1 MTRQPLESTRFVTP
15 RTSPRPPAIPMLSK
29 SATADRRSDRHRPEG
44 KLVGKGD
51 FEAQADQVFR
61 NLASA
66 LAAVGCNAANLVKL
80 TVFVRDMG
88 NLPLYRRARNRF
100 FASVTPPAAP
110 GATWSKFRGC
120 SARSFLI
127 DVEAI
132 AAAGAS
138 P

>member
-1 MTRQPLESTRFVTP
+1 V
-15 RTSPRPPAIPMLSK
+15 
-29 SATADRRSDRHRPEG
+29 
-44 KLVGKGD
+44 
-51 FEAQADQVFR
+51 
-61 NLASA
+61 
-66 LAAVGCNAANLVKL
+66 AAGCNAANLVKL

-88 NLPLYRRARNRF
+88 NLPFTGGRATASLRVSRRPQ
-100 FASVTPPAAP
+100 PPARL
-110 GATWSKFRGC
+110 WSKFRGC